1 MGSQTNQQNQTE
13 TETEQLPCVLVHRSP
28 SIGRHFLIN
37 TLAPHFRLL
46 DPHKSSIPIDS
57 FLSLHAPSI
66 RALLI
71 AGLSPVTA
79 DTLRRLPS
87 LELVVGTTA
96 GLDHV
101 DLSACRLGGIAV
113 TGAGNAFAEDVAD
126 YAVALLIDVL
136 RRLSA
141 GHRFVRSGIWPVKGE
156 FPLGSKLGGKRIG
169 IVGLGHIGSEVAK
182 RLMAFGCNIAYT
194 SRNKK
199 PSVSYPCY
207 ENVCDLATES
217 DVLIVCCA
225 LTPATH
231 HIINKDVMKAL
242 GKDGVIINVGR
253 GALVDEKQLV
263 ESLTK
268 GEIGGAGLDVFENE
282 PDVPKELFD
291 LENVV
296 LSPHR
301 AVLTPQSI
309 QSLQQLVLA
318 NLKAFFAN
326 KPLLSPVQLE

>member
-13 TETEQLPCVLVHRSP
+13 TEQLPCVLVHRFP
-28 SIGRHFLIN
+28 SIEFH
-37 TLAPHFRLL
+37 
-46 DPHKSSIPIDS
+46 S
-57 FLSLHAPSI
+57 
-66 RALLI
+66 
-71 AGLSPVTA
+71 
-79 DTLRRLPS
+79 
-87 LELVVGTTA
+87 
-96 GLDHV
+96 
-101 DLSACRLGGIAV
+101 CRLGGIAV
-113 TGAGNAFAEDVAD
+113 AGASYAFAEDVAD
-126 YAVALLIDVL
+126 YVVALLIDVF

-141 GHRFVRSGIWPVKGE
+141 GHRFVRSRVWPVKGE
-156 FPLGSKLGGKRIG
+156 FLLGSKLGGKRIG

-182 RLMAFGCNIAYT
+182 RLMAIGCNIAYT

-282 PDVPKELFD
+282 LFD

>member
-28 SIGRHFLIN
+28 SIEFHCLTNI
-37 TLAPHFRLL
+37 LSPHFRLL
-46 DPHKSSIPIDS
+46 DHI
-57 FLSLHAPSI
+57 
-66 RALLI
+66 
-71 AGLSPVTA
+71 
-79 DTLRRLPS
+79 
-87 LELVVGTTA
+87 
-96 GLDHV
+96 
-101 DLSACRLGGIAV
+101 DLSACRLGGIV
-113 TGAGNAFAEDVAD
+113 ITGAGNAFAEDVAR
-126 YAVALLIDVL
+126 YAVALSNDFL
-136 RRLSA
+136 RRLLA
-141 GHRFVRSGIWPVKGE
+141 GHRFVRSGIW
-156 FPLGSKLGGKRIG
+156 SLGGKRVG

-182 RLMAFGCNIAYT
+182 RLTAFGCNIAYT

-199 PSVSYPCY
+199 PSVSYPY
-207 ENVCDLATES
+207 HENVCDLATES